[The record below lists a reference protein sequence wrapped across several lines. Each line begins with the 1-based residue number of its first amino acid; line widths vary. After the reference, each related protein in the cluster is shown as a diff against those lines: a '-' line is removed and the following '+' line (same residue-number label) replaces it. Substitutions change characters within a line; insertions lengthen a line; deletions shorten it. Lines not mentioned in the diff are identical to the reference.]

1 MNNLVLNDLTFFTN
15 EDGQKL
21 EDRFKKT
28 LKDVK
33 YFDILVGYFRSSG
46 FYKLYKEFENID
58 KIRILVGLNADK
70 KTVDIIENTTQQTL
84 NFESH
89 TITKEKFSDSIKQEL
104 YKSNDNYDV
113 EFGISKFIEYIKSG
127 KLEIKAS

>member
-70 KTVDIIENTTQQTL
+70 KTVDIIENSTQQTL
-84 NFESH
+84 NFESQ
-89 TITKEKFSDSIKQEL
+89 I
-104 YKSNDNYDV
+104 
-113 EFGISKFIEYIKSG
+113 GR
-127 KLEIKAS
+127 ASCRERV